1 MPTYYRAVD
10 AAHSA
15 FQSWRTKSL
24 SERKA
29 AMQKVS
35 DVFTANV
42 DELAELLVLE
52 QGKPLEAAKG
62 EVMGVSY
69 LLQKAMDIKNEPEV
83 YSDTPERRVEVRRV
97 PIGVVACIT
106 PWNFPLFCSVQK
118 WAPAVSSWFGII
130 DVYGMYWINKPWR
143 TNADFL
149 PLHIIYRLCWA
160 IPWCTSPAPS
170 LPSPDFAWQ
179 SSLRT
184 AYPPACTTASA
195 ATTMPP
201 STSAHS

>member
-1 MPTYYRAVD
+1 MPHTRPSRAGVPNPYPNVKPRCKKYPTYSRPP
-10 AAHSA
+10 
-15 FQSWRTKSL
+15 
-24 SERKA
+24 
-29 AMQKVS
+29 
-35 DVFTANV
+35 ANV

-118 WAPAVSSWFGII
+118 WAPAVSSWFGI
-130 DVYGMYWINKPWR
+130 
-143 TNADFL
+143 T
-149 PLHIIYRLCWA
+149 
-160 IPWCTSPAPS
+160 
-170 LPSPDFAWQ
+170 
-179 SSLRT
+179 
-184 AYPPACTTASA
+184 
-195 ATTMPP
+195 
-201 STSAHS
+201 

>member
-1 MPTYYRAVD
+1 MGDDRSLLVCCMHKDLSFSLPTIAFSYFRCGGTLIQLDMKSNVCQTYYRAVD

-35 DVFTANV
+35 DVFSANV

-130 DVYGMYWINKPWR
+130 DVYGMY
-143 TNADFL
+143 
-149 PLHIIYRLCWA
+149 
-160 IPWCTSPAPS
+160 
-170 LPSPDFAWQ
+170 
-179 SSLRT
+179 
-184 AYPPACTTASA
+184 
-195 ATTMPP
+195 
-201 STSAHS
+201 